1 VKESSRVLAL
11 FLLVIIEAIFEPIDL
26 SLSLFQCLSP
36 FIFFIP
42 HTSQKEESARRRST
56 IYYTRRGTVS
66 RVHSH
71 FAFSSLNALGALRC
85 HLQNDSNK
93 TFQQQEHGER
103 FNPQPPISN
112 NQQRHDINNIELS
125 NNENNDYC
133 YS

>member
-1 VKESSRVLAL
+1 MKESSRVLAL

>member
-26 SLSLFQCLSP
+26 SLSLSLSLSVS
-36 FIFFIP
+36 FFLIF
-42 HTSQKEESARRRST
+42 HKEDSPARRRST

-85 HLQNDSNK
+85 HLQNDSDK
-93 TFQQQEHGER
+93 TFQQQQEHRER

>member
-1 VKESSRVLAL
+1 MKESSRVLAL

-26 SLSLFQCLSP
+26 SLSLFQYLSP